1 MLQPSSPRCDS
12 NLKHHSLGGMTRSL
26 GFPDVP
32 PTSALRQ
39 RLTIGTPTSGIPAKL
54 LSYHSVLSRTRL
66 EQSPP
71 PVRQRAP
78 RRCEAWAKAAPSP
91 ALPARAN
98 YDALALRSVLEGLG
112 SLWLPQGSAANI
124 WRNTLDGFNLNP
136 LEAIPFRAGLQS
148 LAAPL
153 PLHETILREL
163 SQARQSRH
171 RSPQSWERREISARD
186 GSRQHGCRHS

>member
-12 NLKHHSLGGMTRSL
+12 NLKHRSLGGMTRSL

-32 PTSALRQ
+32 PYVCSAPASHNRNSHLRNTCKAFVIS
-39 RLTIGTPTSGIPAKL
+39 LHPVENT
-54 LSYHSVLSRTRL
+54 TRAI
-66 EQSPP
+66 PP

-98 YDALALRSVLEGLG
+98 YDALALRSVLEELG